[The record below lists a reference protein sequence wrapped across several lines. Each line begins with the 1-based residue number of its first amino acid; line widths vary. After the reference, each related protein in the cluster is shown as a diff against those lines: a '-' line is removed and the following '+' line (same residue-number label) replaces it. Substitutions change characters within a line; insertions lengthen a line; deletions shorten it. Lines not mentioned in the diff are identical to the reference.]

1 MTQDKEITMEI
12 EIDTKSR
19 QPILEQVVGQIRR
32 LIENGRLTAGEE
44 LPAVKALA
52 DELNISRLTTGR
64 AYDRLCSEGLLLHR
78 SEGFVVAGAE

>member
-1 MTQDKEITMEI
+1 MEI

-19 QPILEQVVGQIRR
+19 QPIIEQVVGQIKR
-32 LIENGRLTAGEE
+32 LIENGILTAGEE

-78 SEGFVVAGAE
+78 TEGFVVASSK